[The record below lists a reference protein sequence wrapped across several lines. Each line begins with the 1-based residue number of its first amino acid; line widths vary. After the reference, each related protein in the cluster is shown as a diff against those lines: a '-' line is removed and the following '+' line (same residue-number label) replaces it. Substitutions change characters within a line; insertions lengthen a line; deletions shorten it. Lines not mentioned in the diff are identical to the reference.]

1 MTADVLETLNHL
13 AEISRDGARGFQEAA
28 SAIEAPDLKAT
39 LQRCSERC
47 EAGAKELDV
56 EVVKLGGSPT
66 DSGSMTGA
74 LHRAWTN
81 LKAVVT
87 NGDPKA
93 ILEECERG
101 EDAAESAYANAL
113 EDEYAPGIVAILQ
126 RQYAGVRENHAMIK
140 QLRDAA

>member
-1 MTADVLETLNHL
+1 
-13 AEISRDGARGFQEAA
+13 
-28 SAIEAPDLKAT
+28 
-39 LQRCSERC
+39 
-47 EAGAKELDV
+47 
-56 EVVKLGGSPT
+56 
-66 DSGSMTGA
+66 
-74 LHRAWTN
+74 